1 MSLPPGP
8 ETSSTTPPITPITP
22 IAESSPAPADAD
34 WTDQVTDLIVDSVDK
49 VRARTTGPI
58 LQGARGI
65 VYAIVALVLLGP
77 ILVLGMVGVIR
88 LLNWAIPGD
97 VWIVYALLG
106 TIFVIVGA
114 VLWSRRDTPATP

>member
-8 ETSSTTPPITPITP
+8 ETSSTTPPITPIAP
-22 IAESSPAPADAD
+22 SSPAPADAD